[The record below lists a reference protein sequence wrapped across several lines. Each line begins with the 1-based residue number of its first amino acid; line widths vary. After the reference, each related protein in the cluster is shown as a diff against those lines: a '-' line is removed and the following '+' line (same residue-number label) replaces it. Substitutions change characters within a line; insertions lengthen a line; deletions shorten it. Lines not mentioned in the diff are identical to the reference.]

1 MKGIGSILWAS
12 RISANLSSR
21 QLCGLRLDASGL
33 LTVRLILDM
42 CEQQLPTTTRIGG
55 VLAWL
60 TILCI
65 DKRGMGVFNMALDD
79 ELESLIQKH
88 GRELVMEIG
97 RVFLAD
103 IRMWQIEYA
112 TQATNE
118 AIEEAIELNSIGPL
132 LRVQGA
138 ELALSCVEE
147 LIAEIIDCEHGEGL
161 E

>member
-1 MKGIGSILWAS
+1 M
-12 RISANLSSR
+12 
-21 QLCGLRLDASGL
+21 
-33 LTVRLILDM
+33 
-42 CEQQLPTTTRIGG
+42 
-55 VLAWL
+55 
-60 TILCI
+60 
-65 DKRGMGVFNMALDD
+65 FNMALDD